1 MKGKSIFFS
10 TNKYK
15 AALVPCSPTVQNNR
29 VIADLE
35 LGFAEETD
43 ARVIYRALLERHLFY
58 CRSTAADLTE
68 TPRFNS
74 KWELLKAKI
83 HPNKADKYRLF
94 SYDVCRTAKEA
105 YAHNKK
111 LFSSAPMD
119 TPDASLPQSPLV
131 NSTTLNT
138 VRSSNSHTTLAQRR
152 TMTEEDMETHVYF
165 GKPRRPPVRTGSLK
179 GERQFVR
186 RSTAIGIPQTPKT
199 AFETSSSGSEKFT
212 FSPPSSLMDTHYV
225 SAGPIFSPLLPTPT
239 PGLTTEDTFNFP
251 SAYSLKL
258 KDAKPAPQSVSSSS
272 TTSSS
277 MDDESI
283 DFSDTHPLIP
293 DLPLSTIH
301 LEPVPLRHK
310 SRKSSDK
317 ERLNGTYYH
326 SHAANGNHVKS
337 TPKFAPVEGRFPPR
351 PLKGTFAHH
360 GETSESD
367 FNQSSSEISFAS
379 ASPDSDRKL
388 SFFADDDLVFSE
400 SLYTSLL
407 DEKKASM
414 EGKALQS
421 DWECR
426 LCMDAHIS
434 TVFIPCGHMLF
445 CRGCAHRVR
454 ACPLCKSDILL
465 IQTVYLPM
473 ESGKSEPKST
483 PSPTS
488 LSLSPS
494 ISPSASRDIK
504 FEDL

>member
-35 LGFAEETD
+35 LGFAEESD

-58 CRSTAADLTE
+58 CRMSAADLTE

-105 YAHNKK
+105 FAHNKK
-111 LFSSAPMD
+111 LFSSSPND
-119 TPDASLPQSPLV
+119 TPDSSLPQSPLV
-131 NSTTLNT
+131 NSTTLNSV
-138 VRSSNSHTTLAQRR
+138 VRSSTHTTLAQRR

-165 GKPRRPPVRTGSLK
+165 GKPRRPLVRTASLK
-179 GERQFVR
+179 GERQFVM

-212 FSPPSSLMDTHYV
+212 FSPPSSLMDTHGIG
-225 SAGPIFSPLLPTPT
+225 AGPIFSPLLPTPT
-239 PGLTTEDTFNFP
+239 PGIGTDGTFSFP
-251 SAYSLKL
+251 SSYSLKL
-258 KDAKPAPQSVSSSS
+258 KDAKTAPQSVSSSS
-272 TTSSS
+272 TASSS
-277 MDDESI
+277 IDDESI

-293 DLPLSTIH
+293 DLPPSTIH
-301 LEPVPLRHK
+301 LEPVPLHK
-310 SRKSSDK
+310 HKLRKSHDK
-317 ERLNGTYYH
+317 ERLNGSTNH
-326 SHAANGNHVKS
+326 SNHAKS
-337 TPKFAPVEGRFPPR
+337 TPKFAPVESRIPPR
-351 PLKGTFAHH
+351 PLKGSLTPH

-379 ASPDSDRKL
+379 ASPDSEGKS
-388 SFFADDDLVFSE
+388 SFFTEDDPVFPE
-400 SLYTSLL
+400 SLYTSLM
-407 DEKKASM
+407 EERKASM
-414 EGKALQS
+414 EGKAMQS

-426 LCMDAHIS
+426 LCMEAHIS

-454 ACPLCKSDILL
+454 ACPSCNSDILL

-473 ESGKSEPKST
+473 TESAKNESKHT
-483 PSPTS
+483 PSPPS

-504 FEDL
+504 LEDL

>member
-35 LGFAEETD
+35 LGFAEESD

-58 CRSTAADLTE
+58 CRMSAADLTE

-111 LFSSAPMD
+111 LFTSSPND
-119 TPDASLPQSPLV
+119 NPDSSLPQSPLV
-131 NSTTLNT
+131 NSTTLNS
-138 VRSSNSHTTLAQRR
+138 VARSTHSHTTLAQRR

-165 GKPRRPPVRTGSLK
+165 SKPRRPLVRTASLK
-179 GERQFVR
+179 GERQLVV

-212 FSPPSSLMDTHYV
+212 FSPPSSLMDSHGV
-225 SAGPIFSPLLPTPT
+225 GAGPIFSPLLPTPT
-239 PGLTTEDTFNFP
+239 PGLTADEAFSFP
-251 SAYSLKL
+251 SSYSLKL
-258 KDAKPAPQSVSSSS
+258 KDVKPAPQSVSSSS
-272 TTSSS
+272 TASSS

-293 DLPLSTIH
+293 DLPPSTIH
-301 LEPVPLRHK
+301 LEPVPLHKHK
-310 SRKSSDK
+310 SRKSHDK
-317 ERLNGTYYH
+317 ERTNGTAYH
-326 SHAANGNHVKS
+326 SNHAKS
-337 TPKFAPVEGRFPPR
+337 TPKFAPVESRIPPR
-351 PLKGTFAHH
+351 PAKGSLTPH

-379 ASPDSDRKL
+379 ASPDSEGKS
-388 SFFADDDLVFSE
+388 SFFTDDYPVFSE

-407 DEKKASM
+407 EERKASM
-414 EGKALQS
+414 DGKAMQS

-426 LCMDAHIS
+426 LCLDAHIS

-454 ACPLCKSDILL
+454 ACPQCNSDILL
-465 IQTVYLPM
+465 IQTVYLP
-473 ESGKSEPKST
+473 ESAKSEKHT
-483 PSPTS
+483 PSPPS

-494 ISPSASRDIK
+494 VSPSASRDIK
-504 FEDL
+504 LEDL

>member
-35 LGFAEETD
+35 LGFAEERD

-58 CRSTAADLTE
+58 CRMSAADLTE

-105 YAHNKK
+105 FAHNKK
-111 LFSSAPMD
+111 LFSSSPID
-119 TPDASLPQSPLV
+119 YPDASLPQSPLV
-131 NSTTLNT
+131 NSTTLNSFA
-138 VRSSNSHTTLAQRR
+138 RSTNSHTTLAQRR

-165 GKPRRPPVRTGSLK
+165 GKPRRPVVRTGSLK
-179 GERQFVR
+179 GERQLVR

-212 FSPPSSLMDTHYV
+212 FSPPSCHCV
-225 SAGPIFSPLLPTPT
+225 GAGPVFSPLLPTPT
-239 PGLTTEDTFNFP
+239 PGLATDDAFNFP
-251 SAYSLKL
+251 SSYSLKL
-258 KDAKPAPQSVSSSS
+258 RDVKPAPQSVSSSS
-272 TTSSS
+272 TASSS
-277 MDDESI
+277 MDDESL

-293 DLPLSTIH
+293 DLPPSTIH
-301 LEPVPLRHK
+301 LEPVPLHK
-310 SRKSSDK
+310 HRSRKNHDK
-317 ERLNGTYYH
+317 ERLNGTTH
-326 SHAANGNHVKS
+326 HTNHTKS
-337 TPKFAPVEGRFPPR
+337 TPKFAPVESRVPPR
-351 PLKGTFAHH
+351 PVKGTPTPQ

-367 FNQSSSEISFAS
+367 FNQSSSEVSFAS
-379 ASPDSDRKL
+379 ASPDSEGKA
-388 SFFADDDLVFSE
+388 SFFTEDDLVFSE
-400 SLYTSLL
+400 SLFTSLL
-407 DEKKASM
+407 E
-414 EGKALQS
+414 ERNGKALQS

-454 ACPLCKSDILL
+454 ACPHCNSDILL

-473 ESGKSEPKST
+473 AESGKPEAKST
-483 PSPTS
+483 PSPPS

-504 FEDL
+504 LEDL